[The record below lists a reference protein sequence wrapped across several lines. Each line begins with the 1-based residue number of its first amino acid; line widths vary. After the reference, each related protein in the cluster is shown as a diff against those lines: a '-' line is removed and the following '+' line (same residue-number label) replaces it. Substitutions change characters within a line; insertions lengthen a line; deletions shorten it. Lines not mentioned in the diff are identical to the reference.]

1 MTHPKLVGYF
11 TDYFGGGQS
20 FQTISAARK
29 QAAEVLGETVAP
41 GMAVTKLI
49 DESIE
54 ASLVRVARSI
64 VEQSTNTREAYDR
77 LVELHQRQPILSVRS
92 STSILQQA
100 YSSLSQSPMPLPLWR
115 ISNRGI
121 LSMSQRLDMGRC

>member
-1 MTHPKLVGYF
+1 MSHPQLVEYF
-11 TDYFGGGQS
+11 TAYFGSGQS

-77 LVELHQRQPILSVRS
+77 LVELHQRQPIL
-92 STSILQQA
+92 ILQHLTA
-100 YSSLSQSPMPLPLWR
+100 SYSRLTVRRFRSPMPL
-115 ISNRGI
+115 
-121 LSMSQRLDMGRC
+121 RL